1 MNLTINQEATL
12 QEALSS
18 IRDNGRHLV
27 VVIDK
32 TNKVV
37 GVLSEGDIKRNY
49 KQKSDLKKPVKT
61 FMNRNFVSVKK
72 GTKKEQILKLLDAS
86 IRALP
91 VLDEKNKFVDLIGA
105 GYITEEKVKFS
116 RARAPARISFSGG
129 GTDFTEYFSKA
140 KGSGLSCTLAKYSH
154 AILFPRED
162 KKINIYSNDFEQK
175 VNCKDIDHMAYD
187 GTLDLIKAGINMMK
201 PDFGFDLQI
210 GCDFPP
216 ASGLGGVLIPDSC
229 SSLFPYCREEP
240 TS

>member
-61 FMNRNFVSVKK
+61 FMNRIFVSVKK

-91 VLDEKNKFVDLIGA
+91 VLD
-105 GYITEEKVKFS
+105 
-116 RARAPARISFSGG
+116 
-129 GTDFTEYFSKA
+129 
-140 KGSGLSCTLAKYSH
+140 
-154 AILFPRED
+154 
-162 KKINIYSNDFEQK
+162 
-175 VNCKDIDHMAYD
+175 
-187 GTLDLIKAGINMMK
+187 
-201 PDFGFDLQI
+201 
-210 GCDFPP
+210 
-216 ASGLGGVLIPDSC
+216 
-229 SSLFPYCREEP
+229 
-240 TS
+240 